1 MIIIFNTISMKK
13 LVIITFFT
21 LFVSS
26 CGFFNK
32 DENVTPETDSETIIS
47 IENTNSWNITW
58 TWEIKEEWKYTF
70 DENWTEVK
78 IETNSGGQNVS
89 VEKNIE
95 NIVETN
101 EETSKDNIT
110 EEEILNDIDS
120 LINDIINSAENG

>member
-1 MIIIFNTISMKK
+1 MKK
-13 LVIITFFT
+13 LIIITLFT
-21 LFVSS
+21 LIISS
-26 CGFFNK
+26 CTISNK
-32 DENVTPETDSETIIS
+32 DDNTTPETDSGAIIDV
-47 IENTNSWNITW
+47 ENTDSWTATW
-58 TWEIKEEWKYTF
+58 TGETSEEWKYTF

-95 NIVETN
+95 TIVETN
-101 EETSKDNIT
+101 EEASKDNVT